1 MSFHIYRL
9 NELYSN
15 ADGSIQFIELVV
27 GNVNGESFW
36 QGQTISAT
44 QGSTTHTYTFP
55 NDLGSAATANR
66 SVLVATQGFAN
77 LGLVAPDFIVPA
89 QFLFT
94 NGGTVNFAGVS
105 SVTYASLPTD
115 GSRSLNSN
123 NTTGINSP
131 TNFLGL
137 VGTVTNTNNAPTGS
151 VIISGMTT
159 QGQTVTA
166 SNTLG
171 DADGLGTISYQ
182 WKAGGSNISGAKGS
196 TFVLT
201 EAQVGTAITVTAS
214 YTDGR
219 GTAESV
225 TSVATGAVTNV
236 NDAPTGA
243 VTVAGTTA
251 QDQTLTAANTLAD
264 ADGLGNISYQWKAG
278 GSAISGAT
286 GSTFVLTEAQVGK
299 AITVTASYTDG
310 HGTAESVTSG
320 ATGTVT
326 QAQTLTPAFGLKYIA
341 SYPDLIAAFGTNAAA
356 GIAHYVQNGLHE
368 GRTATFDGLKYIA
381 SYPDLI
387 AAFGINAEAGIAH
400 YIQSGLH
407 EGRTASFDALKY
419 TASYGDLINAFGT
432 NTTAAETHYIG
443 NGYAEGRIAT
453 FDALKY
459 TASYGDL
466 INAFGTNTTA
476 AEAHFINNG
485 FAEGRTAT
493 FDGQSYVAA
502 NLDLLAAFGLD
513 AAAGARHYIQ
523 DGYRE
528 GRQASLSSM
537 QHGGA
542 GDDILIGTTGKDL
555 LDGGA
560 GHDTFSGGA
569 GQDIFVLRAGDG
581 GATLQLADVITD
593 FQDGTDR
600 LGLAGSLAYAS
611 LNIQQG
617 NGTHAAD
624 TIVSTSSGEYLAI
637 LNNLL
642 ATNLNSQDFV
652 HL

>member
-1 MSFHIYRL
+1 MSFHNYRL

-36 QGQTISAT
+36 QGQTITAT

-105 SVTYASLPTD
+105 SVAYASLPTD
-115 GSRSLNSN
+115 GSHSLNAN

-137 VGTVTNTNNAPTGS
+137 AGTVTNTNNAPTGS
-151 VIISGMTT
+151 VIVSGIAT

-171 DADGLGTISYQ
+171 DTDGLGTISYQ

-201 EAQVGTAITVTAS
+201 EAQVGM
-214 YTDGR
+214 
-219 GTAESV
+219 
-225 TSVATGAVTNV
+225 
-236 NDAPTGA
+236 
-243 VTVAGTTA
+243 
-251 QDQTLTAANTLAD
+251 
-264 ADGLGNISYQWKAG
+264 
-278 GSAISGAT
+278 
-286 GSTFVLTEAQVGK
+286 

-310 HGTAESVTSG
+310 HGTAESATSG

-326 QAQTLTPAFGLKYIA
+326 QAQTLTAAFGLKYIA
-341 SYPDLIAAFGTNAAA
+341 SYPDLIGAFGTNA
-356 GIAHYVQNGLHE
+356 
-368 GRTATFDGLKYIA
+368 
-381 SYPDLI
+381 
-387 AAFGINAEAGIAH
+387 EAGVAH

-407 EGRTASFDALKY
+407 EGRS
-419 TASYGDLINAFGT
+419 
-432 NTTAAETHYIG
+432 
-443 NGYAEGRIAT
+443 AT

-466 INAFGTNTTA
+466 INAFGTNASA
-476 AEAHFINNG
+476 AETHYIANG
-485 FAEGRTAT
+485 YAEGRTAT

-513 AAAGARHYIQ
+513 AAAGERHYIQ

-528 GRQASLSSM
+528 GRQTSLSSW

-542 GDDILIGTTGKDL
+542 GDDVLTGTAGKDL
-555 LDGGA
+555 LDGGP
-560 GHDTFSGGA
+560 GHDTLSGGA

-581 GATLQLADVITD
+581 GASLQLADLITD
-593 FQDGTDR
+593 FQDGIDR
-600 LGLAGSLAYAS
+600 LGLAGPLQYAD
-611 LNIQQG
+611 LRIQQG
-617 NGTHAAD
+617 TGVHAAD
-624 TIVSTSSGEYLAI
+624 TIVSIASGEFLDI

-642 ATNLNSQDFV
+642 ATNIDSQDFV

>member
-1 MSFHIYRL
+1 MSFHNYRL

-36 QGQTISAT
+36 QGQTITAT

-105 SVTYASLPTD
+105 SVAYASLPTD
-115 GSRSLNSN
+115 GSHSLNAN

-137 VGTVTNTNNAPTGS
+137 AGTVTNTNNAPTGS
-151 VIISGMTT
+151 VIVSGIAT

-171 DADGLGTISYQ
+171 DTDGLGTISYQ

-201 EAQVGTAITVTAS
+201 EAQVGM
-214 YTDGR
+214 
-219 GTAESV
+219 
-225 TSVATGAVTNV
+225 
-236 NDAPTGA
+236 
-243 VTVAGTTA
+243 
-251 QDQTLTAANTLAD
+251 
-264 ADGLGNISYQWKAG
+264 
-278 GSAISGAT
+278 
-286 GSTFVLTEAQVGK
+286 

-310 HGTAESVTSG
+310 HGTAESATSG

-326 QAQTLTPAFGLKYIA
+326 QAQTLTAAFGLKYIA
-341 SYPDLIAAFGTNAAA
+341 SYPDLIGAFGTNA
-356 GIAHYVQNGLHE
+356 
-368 GRTATFDGLKYIA
+368 
-381 SYPDLI
+381 
-387 AAFGINAEAGIAH
+387 EAGVAH

-407 EGRTASFDALKY
+407 EGRSATFDALKYTASYGDLINAFGTNASAAETHYIANGYAEGRTATFDALKYTASYGDLINAFGTNTIAAETHYITNGYAEGRAASFDALKY

-432 NTTAAETHYIG
+432 NTIAAETHYIT
-443 NGYAEGRIAT
+443 NGYAEGRA
-453 FDALKY
+453 
-459 TASYGDL
+459 
-466 INAFGTNTTA
+466 
-476 AEAHFINNG
+476 
-485 FAEGRTAT
+485 AT

-513 AAAGARHYIQ
+513 AAAGERHYIEF
-523 DGYRE
+523 GYRE
-528 GRQASLSSM
+528 GRQTSLSSM

-560 GHDTFSGGA
+560 GHDTLTGGA

-600 LGLAGSLAYAS
+600 LGLAGSLTYS
-611 LNIQQG
+611 NLNIQQG

-624 TIVSTSSGEYLAI
+624 TIISTSSGEYLAI

>member
-1 MSFHIYRL
+1 VSFHNYRL

-15 ADGSIQFIELVV
+15 ADGSIQFIELAV

-36 QGQTISAT
+36 QGQTITAT

-105 SVTYASLPTD
+105 SVAYASLPTD
-115 GSRSLNSN
+115 GSHSLNAN

-137 VGTVTNTNNAPTGS
+137 AGTVTNTNNAPTGS
-151 VIISGMTT
+151 VIVSGIAT

-171 DADGLGTISYQ
+171 DTDGLGTISYQ

-201 EAQVGTAITVTAS
+201 EAQVGM
-214 YTDGR
+214 
-219 GTAESV
+219 
-225 TSVATGAVTNV
+225 
-236 NDAPTGA
+236 
-243 VTVAGTTA
+243 
-251 QDQTLTAANTLAD
+251 
-264 ADGLGNISYQWKAG
+264 
-278 GSAISGAT
+278 
-286 GSTFVLTEAQVGK
+286 

-310 HGTAESVTSG
+310 HGTAESATSG

-326 QAQTLTPAFGLKYIA
+326 QAQTLTAAFGLKYIA
-341 SYPDLIAAFGTNAAA
+341 SYPDLIGAFGTNAEA
-356 GIAHYVQNGLHE
+356 GVAHYVQNGLHE
-368 GRTATFDGLKYIA
+368 GRTATFDALKYIA

-387 AAFGINAEAGIAH
+387 AAFGINAEAGTAH

-407 EGRTASFDALKY
+407 EGRAATFDVLKY
-419 TASYGDLINAFGT
+419 TASYGDLIKAFGT
-432 NTTAAETHYIG
+432 DATAAEAHYIS
-443 NGYAEGRIAT
+443 NGYAEGRTAT

-476 AEAHFINNG
+476 AEAHYISNG
-485 FAEGRTAT
+485 YAEGRTAT

-513 AAAGARHYIQ
+513 AAAGERHYIQ

-537 QHGGA
+537 QRGGA
-542 GDDILIGTTGKDL
+542 GDDVLTGTTGKDL

-560 GHDTFSGGA
+560 GHDTLTGGA

-600 LGLAGSLAYAS
+600 LGLAGSLTYAD

-624 TIVSTSSGEYLAI
+624 TIISTSSGEYLAI

>member
-1 MSFHIYRL
+1 MSFHNYRL

-36 QGQTISAT
+36 QGQTITAT

-94 NGGTVNFAGVS
+94 NCGTVNFAGVS
-105 SVTYASLPTD
+105 SVAYASLPTD
-115 GSRSLNSN
+115 GSHSLNAN

-137 VGTVTNTNNAPTGS
+137 AGTVTNTNNAPTGS
-151 VIISGMTT
+151 VIVSGIAT

-171 DADGLGTISYQ
+171 DTDGLGTISYQ

-201 EAQVGTAITVTAS
+201 EAQVGM
-214 YTDGR
+214 
-219 GTAESV
+219 
-225 TSVATGAVTNV
+225 
-236 NDAPTGA
+236 
-243 VTVAGTTA
+243 
-251 QDQTLTAANTLAD
+251 
-264 ADGLGNISYQWKAG
+264 
-278 GSAISGAT
+278 
-286 GSTFVLTEAQVGK
+286 

-310 HGTAESVTSG
+310 HGTAESATSG

-326 QAQTLTPAFGLKYIA
+326 QAQTLTAAFGLKYIA
-341 SYPDLIAAFGTNAAA
+341 SYPDLIGAFGTNA
-356 GIAHYVQNGLHE
+356 
-368 GRTATFDGLKYIA
+368 
-381 SYPDLI
+381 
-387 AAFGINAEAGIAH
+387 EAGVAH

-407 EGRTASFDALKY
+407 EGRSATFDALKYTASYGDLINAFGTNASAAETHYIANGYAEGRTATFDALKY

-432 NTTAAETHYIG
+432 NTTAAETHYIS
-443 NGYAEGRIAT
+443 NGY
-453 FDALKY
+453 
-459 TASYGDL
+459 
-466 INAFGTNTTA
+466 
-476 AEAHFINNG
+476 
-485 FAEGRTAT
+485 AEGRTAT

-513 AAAGARHYIQ
+513 AAAGERHYIEF
-523 DGYRE
+523 GYRE
-528 GRQASLSSM
+528 GRQTSLSSM

-560 GHDTFSGGA
+560 GHDTLTGGA

-600 LGLAGSLAYAS
+600 LGLAGSLTYS
-611 LNIQQG
+611 NLNIQQG

-624 TIVSTSSGEYLAI
+624 TIISTSSGEYLAI